1 MQCDGSLGVL
11 VVRAS
16 IGLRQSV
23 LVSGN
28 SGMGKSA
35 LMVNFRQLEQSQD
48 VGLCWMP
55 TTRLS
60 QLEPYSV
67 VTALIRWRL
76 DGNIDRESVEQ
87 LFESSEALQGIS
99 EEVRRSFH
107 AVLGTAEDT
116 AEDEVLIQS
125 SETVERVVRVLH
137 LVIEKSASLRPLVMM
152 IDDLQWLD
160 EPSLKVLAGL
170 QARLPINI
178 GFMLAGGPST
188 QTVNNDPDQ
197 ILR

>member
-1 MQCDGSLGVL
+1 
-11 VVRAS
+11 
-16 IGLRQSV
+16 
-23 LVSGN
+23 
-28 SGMGKSA
+28 
-35 LMVNFRQLEQSQD
+35 MVNFRQLEQSQD

-137 LVIEKSASLRPLVMM
+137 LVIE
-152 IDDLQWLD
+152 
-160 EPSLKVLAGL
+160 
-170 QARLPINI
+170 
-178 GFMLAGGPST
+178 
-188 QTVNNDPDQ
+188 
-197 ILR
+197 